1 MPTPRAAT
9 DAYTRR
15 RLTDDEIKRLPSPPA
30 GSRIVYDTVA
40 KGFGARIT
48 AAGARS
54 FILTYR
60 RKTDGTQRRYTIG
73 SFPDWRTTAAREETH
88 RLKRAIDTGA
98 DPLGELKQS
107 RAAPTVRDLADRFL
121 SDYVPRKRISTQRD
135 YKRQIAVNILPAI
148 GNLKVDAVTFA
159 DMDRLHRAMSERAS
173 TQANRTIAVASKMF
187 TMAKNWSMRSGD
199 NPCKGVERNHENK
212 RKVYATL
219 EELTRI
225 AVVLDGLEDQGAAN
239 AIRLMLLTGARRG
252 ETLNTQWS
260 DIHFKTKTWTKP
272 ASTTNQ
278 KGEHILPLSAAALAL
293 LKDMH
298 EAAPANGGYLFPPPR
313 GKTEH
318 RLDLDDAWAIVRKTA
333 NVPHLRLHD
342 LRHTYAS
349 VLVSVGLSLPVIGA
363 LLGHTTA
370 QTTHRYAH
378 LFDDPLRAATERAS
392 AIITGVPAA
401 AVPAKRNAR

>member
-1 MPTPRAAT
+1 MPTPRAST
-9 DAYTRR
+9 DAYARR
-15 RLTDDEIKRLPSPPA
+15 RLTDGEIKRLPSPSA

-60 RKTDGTQRRYTIG
+60 RKADGTQRRYTIG

-88 RLKRAIDTGA
+88 RLKRAIDAGA
-98 DPLGELKQS
+98 DPLGELEQS
-107 RAAPTVRDLADRFL
+107 RAAPTVSDLAERFL
-121 SDYVPRKRISTQRD
+121 SDYVPRKRFSTQRD
-135 YKRQIAVNILPAI
+135 YKRQIAINILPEI

-159 DMDRLHRAMSERAS
+159 DVDKLHRFMSERAP
-173 TQANRTIAVASKMF
+173 TQANRTVAVASKMF
-187 TMAKNWSMRSGD
+187 TLAKKWGMRSGD
-199 NPCKGVERNHENK
+199 NPCKDVERNDENK
-212 RKVYATL
+212 RKVYATS
-219 EELTRI
+219 EELSRI
-225 AVVLDGLEDQGAAN
+225 ATALDDLEDQGAAD

-252 ETLNTQWS
+252 ETLKAKWAN
-260 DIHFKTKTWTKP
+260 IHFKTKVWTKP
-272 ASTTNQ
+272 ASTTKQ
-278 KGEHILPLSAAALAL
+278 KGEHILPLSDAATAL

-298 EAAPANGGYLFPPPR
+298 EAAPAKAVYLFPPPR

-318 RLDLDDAWAIVRKTA
+318 RLDLDDAWAIVRSTA
-333 NVPHLRLHD
+333 HVPHLRLHD

-349 VLVSVGLSLPVIGA
+349 VLVSAGLSLPVIGA

-378 LFDDPLRAATERAS
+378 LFDHPLRAATERAS
-392 AIITGVPAA
+392 AIITGRPSTDRVSH
-401 AVPAKRNAR
+401 K